1 VTKRK
6 TNAVSRVFFNDAYT
20 ACAYRW
26 DTTRKSAWI
35 AEALRVRPIDGVVL
49 DDPSSFTDTAE
60 AIVRRVHESTYVDA
74 VRSGEPADLAA
85 SQGFTWDAGLY
96 PTAIAHSAGLVAATE
111 RVLRHGDPWAGSLSS
126 GLHHASFERGKGF
139 CTFNGLA
146 VAAQHAYDLGARHIL
161 VIDFDAHC
169 GGGTYST
176 TRHLPVTQID
186 VSCESYDRW
195 RPVDTDLSSELMD
208 AQVDN
213 YLDTIR
219 RALERATARG
229 PWDFVIYNAG
239 MDPRNSG
246 VPAEQLAERERLVAQ
261 WCTAPTI
268 VTLAGGYTS
277 NISEHHLV
285 SLHRSTFE
293 AFATHASRGCTVA

>member
-1 VTKRK
+1 MSPRRTK
-6 TNAVSRVFFNDAYT
+6 AASRVFFNDTYT
-20 ACAYRW
+20 ACEYQW
-26 DTTRKSAWI
+26 DTTRKSGWI
-35 AEALRVRPIDGVVL
+35 ADSLRLHPISGVVL
-49 DDPSSFTDTAE
+49 DDPSFFTVIAE
-60 AIVRRVHESTYVDA
+60 GVVRRVHEETYVDA
-74 VRSGEPADLAA
+74 VRTGEPKDLAS
-85 SQGFTWDAGLY
+85 SQGFIWDAGLY
-96 PTAIAHSAGLVAATE
+96 PTAIAHTAGLLAATE

-126 GLHHASFERGKGF
+126 GLHHASFDRGKGF

-146 VAAQHAYDLGARHIL
+146 AAAQHAYDLGARHIL

-186 VSCESYDRW
+186 VSCVSYDRW
-195 RPVDTDLSSELMD
+195 RPADTDLSSDLLD

-213 YLDTIR
+213 YLDIIR
-219 RALERATARG
+219 IALERATDRG

-246 VPAEQLAERERLVAQ
+246 VSAEQLAERERLVAQ
-261 WCTAPTI
+261 WSTAPTI

-277 NISEHHLV
+277 NISQHHLV
-285 SLHRSTFE
+285 SLHRATFE
-293 AFATHASRGCTVA
+293 AFAEHASSGRSGG